1 MRSPPFTFRR
11 IEVILFRFVGSSVE
25 FNGTNIVFTFKTPE
39 GSEVIIVAKLDGVF
53 LMDKYSDT
61 VRDILKP
68 VR

>member
-1 MRSPPFTFRR
+1 M
-11 IEVILFRFVGSSVE
+11 GSSVE